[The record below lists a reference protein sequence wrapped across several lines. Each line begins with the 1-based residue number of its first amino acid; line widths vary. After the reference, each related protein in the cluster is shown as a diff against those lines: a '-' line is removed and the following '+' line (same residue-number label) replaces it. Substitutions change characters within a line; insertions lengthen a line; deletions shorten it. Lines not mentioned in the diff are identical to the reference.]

1 MGGPVDYTELPDSK
15 KIKPTKV
22 SSLTYY
28 SEGPVIDSSGNLYI
42 SHGNAISKLIEEK
55 TLIPWTRT
63 TAPNGH
69 KILANGDHLVCDGK
83 HNAVLLLNRNGK
95 IIGKAASGSYK
106 DLEITSPND
115 LCLHPNGGFYFTDSL
130 PKIGV
135 VYYVNHAKTIHVLA
149 RNLDIPNGIALSE
162 NCRQLFVSESSTN
175 RILLFEID
183 EKGMSTSSPT
193 IFSDLPRNEKQGK
206 DAVNMPDGIALDAA
220 GRLWVAHYGMQALQ
234 VLSPE
239 GKLLATYDTGIR
251 CTSNICFGSKNLT
264 TAFVTGGEGEPTP
277 GALIRLNVGVPGLPV
292 LR

>member
-1 MGGPVDYTELPDSK
+1 MDSTELPDPK

-28 SEGPVIDSSGNLYI
+28 SEGPVIDPSGNLYI
-42 SHGNAISKLIEEK
+42 SHGNAISKLRSET
-55 TLIPWTRT
+55 TLIRWATT

-69 KILANGDHLVCDGK
+69 KILPNGNHLVCDGK
-83 HNAVLLLNRNGK
+83 CNAILLLDQEGK
-95 IIGKAASGSYK
+95 VIGKAASGHCE

-130 PKIGV
+130 SKVGV
-135 VYYVNHAKTIHVLA
+135 VFYVSQDKTIHVLA
-149 RNLDIPNGIALSE
+149 RDLDVPNGIVLSE
-162 NCRQLFVSESSTN
+162 NCRQLFVSESYTN
-175 RILLFEID
+175 RILSFEID
-183 EKGMSTSSPT
+183 EKGMSISAPT
-193 IFSDLPRNEKQGK
+193 IFSDLPRNDKKGK

-220 GRLWVAHYGMQALQ
+220 GRLWVAHYGMQAIQ
-234 VLSPE
+234 VLSPK

-264 TAFVTGGEGEPTP
+264 TAFVTGGEGEPSP
-277 GALIRLNVGVPGLPV
+277 GTLIRLDVGIPGLPV